1 MGSAIQIGHGRLGVR
16 GGRAWWG
23 GGGIWSL
30 LIFVSVADGMS
41 GECYS
46 SRSQG
51 VYYEVLFKSI
61 AGSIILWSVIQ
72 VGRGEYNIMECV
84 IRVGRGEY
92 NIMECVIRVG
102 RGDIILWSVLFESVA
117 GSTVLW
123 SVVQVG
129 HGGGRGGGGGG
140 GSILYMDSVI
150 QVGGG

>member
-1 MGSAIQIGHGRLGVR
+1 M
-16 GGRAWWG
+16 
-23 GGGIWSL
+23 
-30 LIFVSVADGMS
+30 SVADGMS

-102 RGDIILWSVLFESVA
+102 RGEYNIMEC
-117 GSTVLW
+117 
-123 SVVQVG
+123 
-129 HGGGRGGGGGG
+129 
-140 GSILYMDSVI
+140 VI
-150 QVGGG
+150 PVSYTHLRAHETA